1 MTAGSR
7 VLQFASASFDAAVWE
22 MVMALCNGAC
32 LVLAAP
38 HDLLPGQALVRLVA
52 ERSVTHALLP
62 PAVLALLEPD
72 SLASITTLITGGE
85 ALNQN
90 LVSHWAEGRRLINA
104 YGPTESTVCATV
116 TGPLSADAPNAPH
129 IGTPV
134 PNTRVYVL
142 DSALRPVPVGV
153 AGELY
158 IAGAGLARG
167 YLDRPGLTAQ
177 RFVANP
183 FGGQGER
190 MYRTG
195 DLVRWHA
202 AGQLEYLGRTDDQV
216 KIRGFRI
223 ELGEVEAALSAHPSV
238 AQSAVV
244 VREDRPGDK

>member
-38 HDLLPGQALVRLVA
+38 HDLLPGQALERLVA
-52 ERSVTHALLP
+52 ERSITHATLP
-62 PAVLALLEPD
+62 PAALALLEPD
-72 SLASITTLITGGE
+72 GLPSITTLITAGE
-85 ALNQN
+85 ALNEN
-90 LVSHWAEGRRLINA
+90 LVTRWAGGRRLINA
-104 YGPTESTVCATV
+104 YGPTESTVCATI
-116 TGPLSADAPNAPH
+116 TSPLSADEHNAPH
-129 IGTPV
+129 IGTPIA
-134 PNTRVYVL
+134 NTRVYVL

-183 FGGQGER
+183 FNPGER

-195 DLVRWHA
+195 DLAKWRPDGV
-202 AGQLEYLGRTDDQV
+202 LDFLGRTDDQV